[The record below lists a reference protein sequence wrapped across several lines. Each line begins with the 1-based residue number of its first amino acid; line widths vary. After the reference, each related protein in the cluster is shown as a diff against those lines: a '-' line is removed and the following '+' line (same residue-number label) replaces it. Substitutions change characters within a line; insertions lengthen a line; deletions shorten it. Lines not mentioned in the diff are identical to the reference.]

1 VAREN
6 KIAGI
11 VLSGGKSNRM
21 GRDKGFCLLNGKS
34 LVGYAIDVLKEV
46 CFPILISANSVDYK
60 SFGYPV
66 IRDKF
71 SDIGPLGGIY
81 SSLLKSSQDLNFIL
95 SCDMPLI
102 SPDLVHHIISEREN
116 HQVVIPMFNG
126 FPEPLCAFYKK
137 EIIDRLLASIQT
149 GVYKIQDVV
158 KGLDTKYLKID
169 PSLEFYHEDLFAN
182 VNEPHELFR
191 IEKLIKNSKIDEG

>member
-1 VAREN
+1 
-6 KIAGI
+6 
-11 VLSGGKSNRM
+11 
-21 GRDKGFCLLNGKS
+21 LLNGKS

-46 CFPILISANSVDYK
+46 CHPVLISANTIDYK

-66 IRDKF
+66 IRDKV
-71 SDIGPLGGIY
+71 SGIGPLGGIY
-81 SSLLKSSQDLNFIL
+81 SSLLKSSNELNFIL

-102 SPDLVHHIISEREN
+102 STDLVRYIISERDE

-137 EIIDRLLASIQT
+137 EITDILLVSIQA

-169 PSLEFYHEDLFAN
+169 SALEFCHEDLFAN
-182 VNEPHELFR
+182 VNEPHELSR
-191 IEKLIKNSKIDEG
+191 IEKLINKL